1 MVPRWL
7 SKTRSK
13 APARAQSGGVYYASE
28 KTWDPA
34 RNNGAPSFCSR
45 RLFFMRRTQSPQED
59 DHVVRQLS
67 RNFNAVQR
75 MTYRGEYG

>member
-1 MVPRWL
+1 
-7 SKTRSK
+7 
-13 APARAQSGGVYYASE
+13 
-28 KTWDPA
+28 
-34 RNNGAPSFCSR
+34 
-45 RLFFMRRTQSPQED
+45 MRRTQSPQED